1 MTLSDEAQIAI
12 NYALMEARTRRNE
25 FAGVEHLLLALLLD
39 EGTRRMLRRLGVD
52 PESMRTEVREF
63 LDGTLE
69 VVPEEYFV
77 DSELS
82 MGFRRVL
89 MRAYRHVQS
98 SGHKQVDSHNLMVA
112 IFSEP
117 ESNARY
123 LLEKAGVSRLKVVSE
138 ISHGPESKTS
148 TGPPVPT
155 GGEAQEATA
164 EDADGVAEDPLEAYC
179 DNLNERAKDGKID
192 LLVGRELEV
201 ERAVRVL
208 ARRRKN
214 NPIFVGESG
223 VGKTAIV
230 EGLARRIVDGQV
242 PPALEEAVIYSL
254 DMGALIAGTR
264 YRGDFEDRLK
274 AVVKAVEAIEH
285 SILFIDEIH
294 TIIGAGAVSGGAM
307 DASNL
312 LKPSLSAG
320 RIRVIGSTTFR
331 DFRQYFE
338 KDRALARR
346 FQKIDVDEPSIDECV
361 EILQGLRST
370 YEEFHGVTY
379 TDDALDAAVAL
390 SARHLHDRKLPD
402 KAIDLIDEAG
412 AGVKL
417 DAQRSEKTVGAA
429 DIEVIISKIA
439 KIPPTDVSD
448 SDRDRLHRLE
458 DDLRAAVFGQ
468 DDAITQVVAAVRLA
482 RAGLAH
488 PEKPNAAFIFTGPTG
503 VGKTEVARQ
512 LALTLGV
519 ELIRFDM
526 SEYMERHSVSRLIG
540 APPGYV
546 GFDQG
551 GQLTER
557 VTQNPHCVLLLDEI
571 EKAHP
576 DVFNVLLQV
585 MDHGKLTDNN
595 GRTTDFSNV
604 MLIMTSNV
612 GARDLQASPIGFSNV
627 IRLGDDEKEYRR
639 VFSPEFRN
647 RLDARVRFAPLN
659 PGIMG
664 LIVGKFL
671 SELELQLSEKGVKLS
686 VTDDAIAWLGERG
699 YDPLLGA
706 RPLSRVIT
714 EHVKRP
720 LSEHVLFGSLAE
732 RGGAATVDVDGTGLS
747 VRARKGRKRK
757 AEAKE

>member
-1 MTLSDEAQIAI
+1 MTLSDDAQIAI

-25 FAGVEHLLLALLLD
+25 FASVEHLLFALLLD
-39 EGTRRMLRRLGVD
+39 AETKRLFRRIGAD
-52 PESMRTEVREF
+52 PDTLLDEVREF
-63 LDGTLE
+63 LDSSLE
-69 VVPEEYFV
+69 VVPEELYI

-82 MGFRRVL
+82 LGFRRVL
-89 MRAYRHVQS
+89 MRAYGHVQS
-98 SGHKQVDSHNLMVA
+98 SGHQEVGSHNLVVA

-117 ESNARY
+117 ESNARFM
-123 LLEKAGVSRLKVVSE
+123 LESAGVSRLKVVSD
-138 ISHGPESKTS
+138 ISHGPTPEES
-148 TGPPVPT
+148 TGPPVPA
-155 GGEAQEATA
+155 GGDPELSA
-164 EDADGVAEDPLEAYC
+164 EEGEVAEDPLAAYC

-192 LLVGRELEV
+192 LLIGRQPEV

-214 NPIFVGESG
+214 NPIFVGDSG

-230 EGLARRIVDGQV
+230 EGLARRIVDGDV
-242 PPALEEAVIYSL
+242 PPALETAVIYSL
-254 DMGALIAGTR
+254 DMGSLIAGTK
-264 YRGDFEDRLK
+264 YRGDFEERLK
-274 AVVKAVEAIEH
+274 AVINAIEAVED

-361 EILQGLRST
+361 EILRGLKTT
-370 YEEFHGVTY
+370 YEEFHSVTY
-379 TDDALDAAVAL
+379 TDDALRAAVDL

-412 AGVKL
+412 AAVKL
-417 DAQRSEKTVGAA
+417 DADDKKKVVRDTE
-429 DIEVIISKIA
+429 IEEIISKIA

-448 SDRDRLHRLE
+448 SDRHRLQRLE
-458 DDLRAAVFGQ
+458 EDLRETVFGQ
-468 DDAITQVVAAVRLA
+468 DEAIGQVVAAVKLA

-512 LALTLGV
+512 LAFTLGV
-519 ELIRFDM
+519 ELLRFDM

-612 GARDLQASPIGFSNV
+612 GARDIQASPIGFSN
-627 IRLGDDEKEYRR
+627 ILRLGDDEKEFRR

-647 RLDARVRFAPLN
+647 RLDARVRFAPLD
-659 PGIMG
+659 PAVMER
-664 LIVGKFL
+664 IVHKFL
-671 SELELQLSEKGVKLS
+671 GELELQLAQRDVKLK
-686 VTDDAIAWLGERG
+686 VTEAAVEWLAERG

-706 RPLSRVIT
+706 RPLSRIIT
-714 EHVKRP
+714 EFVKRP
-720 LSEHVLFGSLAE
+720 LSDDVLFGALAE
-732 RGGAATVDVDGTGLS
+732 RGGLATVDVATGGEKLS
-747 VRARKGRKRK
+747 VRAKKARKKRR
-757 AEAKE
+757 AVSE

>member
-1 MTLSDEAQIAI
+1 
-12 NYALMEARTRRNE
+12 MEARSRCNE
-25 FAGVEHLLLALLLD
+25 FASVEHLLLALLLD
-39 EGTRRMLRRLGVD
+39 GETKRLFRRLGAD
-52 PESMRTEVREF
+52 PDALLNEVREF
-63 LDGTLE
+63 LDSGLE
-69 VVPEEYFV
+69 IVPEEFFV

-89 MRAYRHVQS
+89 MRAYGHVQS
-98 SGHKQVDSHNLMVA
+98 SGHQEVGSHNLVVA

-123 LLEKAGVSRLKVVSE
+123 ILENAGVSRLKVVSD
-138 ISHGPESKTS
+138 ISHGPESGPAS
-148 TGPPVPT
+148 GPPVPA
-155 GGEAQEATA
+155 GGDATVEDEEA
-164 EDADGVAEDPLEAYC
+164 VAENPLDAYC
-179 DNLNERAKDGKID
+179 DNLNERGKDGKID
-192 LLVGRELEV
+192 LLIGRHFEV

-214 NPIFVGESG
+214 NPIFVGDSG

-230 EGLARRIVDGQV
+230 EGLARRIVDGEV
-242 PPALEEAVIYSL
+242 PPALSKAVVYSL

-264 YRGDFEDRLK
+264 YRGDFEERLK
-274 AVVKAVEAIEH
+274 AVVNAIEEVEH

-346 FQKIDVDEPSIDECV
+346 FQKIDVDEPSIDECI
-361 EILQGLRST
+361 EILRGLSKT
-370 YEEFHGVTY
+370 YEAFHSVTY
-379 TDDALDAAVAL
+379 TDDALVAAVDL

-412 AGVKL
+412 AAVKL
-417 DAQRSEKTVGAA
+417 DPEDKAKVVSETQ
-429 DIEVIISKIA
+429 IEAIISKIA
-439 KIPPTDVSD
+439 KIPPSDVSD
-448 SDRDRLHRLE
+448 SDRDRLQRLE
-458 DDLRAAVFGQ
+458 EDLRQSVFGQ
-468 DDAITQVVAAVRLA
+468 DDAIGEVVAAVKLA

-519 ELIRFDM
+519 ELLRFDM
-526 SEYMERHSVSRLIG
+526 SEYMERHSVSRLLG

-627 IRLGDDEKEYRR
+627 VRLGDDDKEFRR

-647 RLDARVRFAPLN
+647 RLDARVRFAALDPSV
-659 PGIMG
+659 MG
-664 LIVGKFL
+664 RIVRKFL
-671 SELELQLSEKGVKLS
+671 RELEVQLMQRDVKLK
-686 VTDDAIAWLGERG
+686 VTDEAIGWLAERG
-699 YDPLLGA
+699 YDQLLGA
-706 RPLSRVIT
+706 RPLARVIT
-714 EHVKRP
+714 EFVKRP
-720 LSEHVLFGSLAE
+720 LSDEVLFGKLAD
-732 RGGAATVDVDGTGLS
+732 RGGVATVEVAADGEALKIS
-747 VRARKGRKRK
+747 ARKSRKK
-757 AEAKE
+757 K

>member
-1 MTLSDEAQIAI
+1 
-12 NYALMEARTRRNE
+12 MEARTRRNE
-25 FAGVEHLLLALLLD
+25 FASVEHLLLALLLD
-39 EGTRRMLRRLGVD
+39 AETKRLFRRLGAD
-52 PESMRTEVREF
+52 PDDMLSTVREY
-63 LDGTLE
+63 LDDSAE
-69 VVPEEYFV
+69 EVPEEFFV
-77 DSELS
+77 APELS
-82 MGFRRVL
+82 MGFQRVL
-89 MRAYRHVQS
+89 SRAYGHVQS
-98 SGHKQVDSHNLMVA
+98 SGNEELGNHNLVVA

-117 ESNARY
+117 ESNARFI
-123 LLEKAGVSRLKVVSE
+123 LESAGINRLKVVSD
-138 ISHGPESKTS
+138 ISHGGGSSKKS
-148 TGPPVPT
+148 PT
-155 GGEAQEATA
+155 GETPKLPAGEEP
-164 EDADGVAEDPLEAYC
+164 EGEGESVADDPLEAYC
-179 DNLNERAKDGKID
+179 ENLNERAKEGKID
-192 LLVGRELEV
+192 ELIGRTLEV

-214 NPIFVGESG
+214 NPIFVGDSG

-230 EGLARRIVDGQV
+230 EGLARRIVDKQV
-242 PPALEEAVIYSL
+242 PPALEKAVVYSL
-254 DMGALIAGTR
+254 DMGSLIAGTR
-264 YRGDFEDRLK
+264 YRGDFEERLK
-274 AVVKAVEAIEH
+274 AVVKAIEKIDE

-346 FQKIDVDEPSIDECV
+346 FQKIDVDEPSNEECV
-361 EILQGLRST
+361 EILQGLRKT
-370 YEEFHGVTY
+370 YEQFHGVTY
-379 TDDALDAAVAL
+379 TDEALRGAVDL
-390 SARHLHDRKLPD
+390 SARHLHDRRLPD

-412 AGVKL
+412 ASVKL
-417 DAQRSEKTVGAA
+417 DATDKKKVVDHSHVEA
-429 DIEVIISKIA
+429 IISKIA
-439 KIPPTDVSD
+439 KIPPTEVSG
-448 SDRDRLHRLE
+448 SDRNRLQRLE
-458 DDLRAAVFGQ
+458 EDLRTAVFGQ
-468 DDAITQVVAAVRLA
+468 DEAISQVVSAVKLA

-512 LALTLGV
+512 LAATLGV

-546 GFDQG
+546 GFDKG

-595 GRTTDFSNV
+595 GRVTDFSNV

-627 IRLGDDEKEYRR
+627 IRLGNDDKEFRR

-647 RLDARVRFAPLN
+647 RLDARVRFGPLD
-659 PGIMG
+659 PSVMDK
-664 LIVGKFL
+664 IVDKFL
-671 SELELQLSEKGVKLS
+671 DELRLQLADRNVRIKVSAEAVR
-686 VTDDAIAWLGERG
+686 WLGERG
-699 YDPLLGA
+699 YDALLGA

-714 EHVKRP
+714 EHIKRP
-720 LSEHVLFGSLAE
+720 ISDEVLFGKLADN
-732 RGGAATVDVDGTGLS
+732 GGTAKVELDAEADELTITT
-747 VRARKGRKRK
+747 RKGRRK
-757 AEAKE
+757 KKKE